1 MWDGPEDPMMYI
13 KIVVEKATAV
23 QSWNNAVD
31 KNRLLDTELNM
42 SDLFNPGTFLGALRQ
57 QTARVYKTSMDEL
70 KLVNAWSRGGV
81 AGAKMPIKV
90 NGIMIEGGVF
100 DGVRLSPCAWDSPTF
115 SPAPTCTLGKSHCS
129 KSSFFVQKFNFDF
142 PRKLSMFWV
151 KNSWKCCGFEL
162 FSC

>member
-115 SPAPTCTLGKSHCS
+115 CPAPTCTLGKSYCS
-129 KSSFFVQKFNFDF
+129 KYSFFVQKTEFLYVDPFF
-142 PRKLSMFWV
+142 
-151 KNSWKCCGFEL
+151 GF
-162 FSC
+162 

>member
-1 MWDGPEDPMMYI
+1 MI
-13 KIVVEKATAV
+13 HFII
-23 QSWNNAVD
+23 S
-31 KNRLLDTELNM
+31 
-42 SDLFNPGTFLGALRQ
+42 FPGTFLGALRQ

-115 SPAPTCTLGKSHCS
+115 SPAPTCTLGKSDL
-129 KSSFFVQKFNFDF
+129 V
-142 PRKLSMFWV
+142 L
-151 KNSWKCCGFEL
+151 
-162 FSC
+162 